1 MENLKDF
8 FLFSKKNSTK
18 KRYDIIWVQYN
29 SSQLKKEMKTK
40 KKGLN
45 NEWVIFAL
53 NIIVSNEFLLII
65 FHYMMFI
72 ND

>member
-40 KKGLN
+40 KK
-45 NEWVIFAL
+45 V
-53 NIIVSNEFLLII
+53 
-65 FHYMMFI
+65 
-72 ND
+72 